1 MSLPG
6 PLRSFWYAAADLGP
20 IARTTPWGL
29 VKADPRYP
37 LLWDAN
43 HAAVLEPSPGLTLAE
58 IRAELIPVLE
68 AVGAQH
74 DHVEFWD
81 LSSSSPALAEL
92 RASGDRHDPDVM
104 MVFEDDEALSPNRP
118 RAEAIGSVQVREIA
132 EPDDAFWG
140 WYRQTRRAFGVEF
153 SDEVV
158 DQLVDRDREV
168 FHPAGLRWFVG
179 FAEGEMAGFASLI
192 SLERVGYVDNVVTLE
207 RFRRRGVATATVVRA
222 VSESRAGGDELVHL
236 LAVEGGAPQRLYERL
251 GFRTL
256 GRVESFTR
264 PLEATGKRG

>member
-6 PLRSFWYAAADLGP
+6 PLRSFWYAVADLGP

-58 IRAELIPVLE
+58 IREELIPVLE
-68 AVGAQH
+68 AVGAHH

-81 LSSSSPALAEL
+81 LSVSSPALAEL

-104 MVFEDDEALSPNRP
+104 MVFEDAEALSPKP
-118 RAEAIGSVQVREIA
+118 PGAEAIGSVQVREIV

-140 WYRQTRRAFGVEF
+140 WYRQTRGAFGVEF

-179 FAEGEMAGFASLI
+179 FADGEMAGFASLI

-222 VSESRAGGDELVHL
+222 VSESWAGGDELVHL

-256 GRVESFTR
+256 TRVESFTR
-264 PLEATGKRG
+264 PLEATGIRE